1 MDRRKLVAILAA
13 DVARYSILMA
23 DDEAATLRSLNEAR
37 DIFRKRVEAH
47 GGKLIDTAYP
57 YRIPQRLRSGGSFI
71 TLARPKAP
79 LIHPAH
85 RIRPGAHWEKH
96 TYRQTVARVGR
107 VVSVRGGL
115 RPQSLGLG
123 GCLCIGLA
131 AKTQWNEA
139 GG

>member
-1 MDRRKLVAILAA
+1 MVDRRKLVAILAA

-85 RIRPGAHWEKH
+85 RIRPGAHWRSIH
-96 TYRQTVARVGR
+96 TVRQLLELVGLSR
-107 VVSVRGGL
+107 YAEAFDRNH
-115 RPQSLGLG
+115 LG
-123 GCLCIGLA
+123 
-131 AKTQWNEA
+131 
-139 GG
+139 